1 MDSSD
6 YGRLATAAAA
16 VCESLRE
23 AVARQIQTGAAVSEA
38 ADQFRIKGIR
48 GFPDFCGEV
57 LNIPHPEAMLLVRYA
72 THRPRWADP
81 SAVDLSDPL
90 AGEVLELATRHAARR
105 LGMPPDAL
113 DEPEGEVG

>member
-1 MDSSD
+1 MADPLN
-6 YGRLATAAAA
+6 YGALAPAAAA
-16 VCESLRE
+16 VRQRLRE
-23 AVARQIQTGAAVSEA
+23 AVAHEIKVGAAVSEA

-72 THRPRWADP
+72 THRPHWADP
-81 SAVDLSDPL
+81 TAVDLSDPL
-90 AGEVLELATRHAARR
+90 AGEVLELATRHVARR

-113 DEPEGEVG
+113 EPEGEVG